1 MSSSNV
7 KSLFLSPL
15 CCCQPFFSFEK
26 NPRVRFRLFRPQS
39 TLLPRHLLRCRKAI
53 PSPRSPRRW
62 RPAAAA
68 AALYSVPEIY
78 PSFFQ
83 GNEASVAIEWRI
95 EEEDRKMIRTVS
107 LLGRFSP
114 FRLPPFL
121 RACWVF
127 LPLLATCLGFPPPP
141 PPPHCMGQRLF
152 SPSRAGWRRER

>member
-1 MSSSNV
+1 MLKVFSCL
-7 KSLFLSPL
+7 LFVVAN
-15 CCCQPFFSFEK
+15 PFFSFEK

-39 TLLPRHLLRCRKAI
+39 TLLPRHLLRCLKAI
-53 PSPRSPRRW
+53 PSLRSPRRW

-68 AALYSVPEIY
+68 AAAAALYSVTEIY